1 MKHFLSSLSLLVIVL
16 LAPAASANSDQA
28 DITALLHQ
36 FLAGASR
43 NDEAIHQR
51 FWADDLVYTS
61 SAGTRFGKAIL
72 MQGVRSSGPV
82 AESDIRMHYGAEDIQ
97 IRIYDDVAV
106 LNFTL
111 LGNSDEEQLRFYN
124 SGTLVRKDMG
134 WQVVSWQ
141 ATRSAQERP

>member
-61 SAGTRFGKAIL
+61 SAGARFGKMTL
-72 MQGVRSSGPV
+72 MQGVRSGGPV
-82 AESDIRMHYGAEDIQ
+82 AEADIRMHYSAEDIQ
-97 IRIYDDVAV
+97 IRIYGEVAV

-111 LGNSDEEQLRFYN
+111 LGNSDAESLRFYN
-124 SGTLVRKDMG
+124 SGTLVRNDTG

-141 ATRSAQERP
+141 ATRAVD

>member
-1 MKHFLSSLSLLVIVL
+1 MKYFVFSLSLLVL
-16 LAPAASANSDQA
+16 LLFTPAASANSDKA

-43 NDEAIHQR
+43 NDEATHQD

-61 SAGTRFGKAIL
+61 SAGTRFGKATL
-72 MQGVRSSGPV
+72 MQGVRSGGPV
-82 AESDIRMHYGAEDIQ
+82 AEADIRMHYGAEDIQ

-124 SGTLVRKDMG
+124 SGTLVRKDTE

-141 ATRSAQERP
+141 ATRSAQ

>member
-1 MKHFLSSLSLLVIVL
+1 MKHFLATLGLLVVLL

-43 NDEAIHQR
+43 NDEAMHQR

-61 SAGTRFGKAIL
+61 SAGARFGKATL
-72 MQGVRSSGPV
+72 MQGVRSGGPV
-82 AESDIRMHYGAEDIQ
+82 AEADIRMHYSAENIQ
-97 IRIYDDVAV
+97 IRIYGEVAV

-111 LGNSDEEQLRFYN
+111 VGNSDEEQLRFYN

-141 ATRSAQERP
+141 ATRVAD

>member
-1 MKHFLSSLSLLVIVL
+1 MKHFLSSFSLLVALL

-43 NDEAIHQR
+43 NDEAIHQS

-61 SAGTRFGKAIL
+61 SAGARFGKATL

-82 AESDIRMHYGAEDIQ
+82 AETDIRMHYAAEDIQ
-97 IRIYDDVAV
+97 IRIYEDLAV

-111 LGNSDEEQLRFYN
+111 LGNSESEQLRFYN
-124 SGTLVRKDMG
+124 SGVLQRQGDS
-134 WQVVSWQ
+134 WQVLSWQ
-141 ATRSAQERP
+141 ATRAAD